1 MKNTKILK
9 VLSLA
14 MATTMSASMLAAC
27 DFMGGGG
34 ASSGNTVLTVKYYD
48 GAYGKEWLEEAAKDF
63 VAEKKAAG
71 TEMSYRLIPDVNVN
85 TSAVNELNSGSG
97 LSDIYMVQKYT
108 WTDWVTSGKL
118 EDLSSVYNTEV
129 TTSKGQ
135 QKIKDYMA
143 DGYSM
148 QYYAQRQAGNG
159 DYLPWA
165 MPWSMSQIGFVYNE
179 NILEEITGSKKA
191 PETVAEMLD
200 YCAKLNAA
208 GITPFAFPGNESH
221 WFRYIIQ
228 VWWAQYQGAY
238 EENTLNVAEGD
249 GSFYDYWNMTDV
261 NVLNQKGIQVGI
273 DTMQSLFVDLGTK
286 SWKNSLENVNSYY
299 VKDAEKAFVEGR
311 AAMLLGASFMYG
323 EVEKY
328 MQDGVVYK
336 MMNMPT
342 IENAAKNADGTTM
355 NMNYYTS
362 EDFMIVPKNATNKD
376 LAKEFLAYLC
386 NEKYLLDFTKK
397 TGTLRPF
404 KYDDSV
410 LDANALGLN
419 TFNASVL
426 EVYKNSDVRL
436 VSLPANVTNPQNRSL
451 ISLYKDMQL
460 NGSVDWASF
469 AKLLREKDSASI
481 MNEVFN
487 ATKSEFEDWKT
498 ALGVK

>member
-1 MKNTKILK
+1 MKMKKFKALALALACAMP
-9 VLSLA
+9 LSLA
-14 MATTMSASMLAAC
+14 AGC
-27 DFMGGGG
+27 MGGGDG
-34 ASSGNTVLTVKYYD
+34 GKTVLTIKYYD
-48 GAYGKEWLEEAAKDF
+48 GAYGKEWLETAADDF

-71 TEMSYRLIPDVNVN
+71 VDVSYRLIPDVNVN

-108 WTDWVTSGKL
+108 WTDWVTAGKL

-129 TTSKGQ
+129 NTSNGK

-148 QYYAQRQAGNG
+148 QYYAQRQTGVG
-159 DYLPWA
+159 EYLPWA

-179 NILEEITGSKKA
+179 NILKSTGRETP
-191 PETVAEMLD
+191 PETVEELLA
-200 YCAKLNAA
+200 YCADLNAK

-238 EENTLNVAEGD
+238 VENTANVAEGD
-249 GSFYDYWNMTDV
+249 GSFYDYWNMTEADV
-261 NVLNQKGIQVGI
+261 LKQKGIQVGI
-273 DTMQSLFVDLGTK
+273 DTVQSLFVDLSGK
-286 SWKNSLENVNSYY
+286 KWKNSLENVNSYY
-299 VKDAEKAFVEGR
+299 VKDAEKAFVEGK
-311 AAMLLGASFMYG
+311 AAMLLGASFMYS

-328 MQDGVVYK
+328 MEEGVVYK

-342 IENAAKNADGTTM
+342 IANAVTNEDGTPM
-355 NMNYYTS
+355 NINYYTS

-376 LAKEFLAYLC
+376 LAKEFLAYMC

-410 LDANALGLN
+410 LDASALGLN
-419 TFNASVL
+419 EFNASVL
-426 EVYKNSDVRL
+426 EVYKTSDVRL
-436 VSLPANVTNPQNRSL
+436 VSLPANITNFQDRSL
-451 ISLYKDMQL
+451 ISLYKEMQL
-460 NGSVDWASF
+460 NGAVDWASF
-469 AKLLREKDSASI
+469 AKLLREKDSKSI
-481 MNEVFN
+481 MEEVYN
-487 ATKSEFEDWKT
+487 ATKPEFEDWKT
-498 ALGVK
+498 ALGV

>member
-1 MKNTKILK
+1 MLK
-9 VLSLA
+9 VLSVALA
-14 MATTMSASMLAAC
+14 CAMPLTVAA
-27 DFMGGGG
+27 GGGG
-34 ASSGNTVLTVKYYD
+34 AGGGSNGTVLTVKYYD
-48 GAYGKEWLEEAAKDF
+48 GAYGKEWLEAAAKDF

-71 TEMSYRLIPDVNVN
+71 TEISYRLIPDVNVN
-85 TSAVNELNSGSG
+85 TSAVNELNSGAG

-129 TTSKGQ
+129 NTSKGK

-148 QYYAQRQAGNG
+148 QYYAQRQAGVG
-159 DYLPWA
+159 EYMPWA

-179 NILEEITGSKKA
+179 NILKETGRQTPPATVEELLA
-191 PETVAEMLD
+191 
-200 YCAKLNAA
+200 YCADLNAK

-238 EENTLNVAEGD
+238 VENTLNVTEGE
-249 GSFYDYWNMTDV
+249 GSFYDYWNMTEVD
-261 NVLNQKGIQVGI
+261 VLNQKGIQVGI
-273 DTMQSLFVDLGTK
+273 DTVQSLFVDLDK
-286 SWKNSLENVNSYY
+286 KAWKNSLENVNSYY
-299 VKDAEKAFVEGR
+299 VKDAEKAFVEGK
-311 AAMLLGASFMYG
+311 AAMLLGASFMYS

-328 MQDGVVYK
+328 MDEGVVYK

-342 IENAAKNADGTTM
+342 ITGAAQNADGTPM
-355 NMNYYTS
+355 NINYYTS
-362 EDFMIVPKNATNKD
+362 EDFMVVPKAATNKD

-386 NEKYLLDFTKK
+386 NEKYLLDFTTK

-410 LDANALGLN
+410 LNASTLGLN
-419 TFNASVL
+419 EFNASVL
-426 EVYKNSDVRL
+426 EVYKTSDVRL
-436 VSLPANVTNPQNRSL
+436 VSLPANITNPQDRSL

-460 NGSVDWASF
+460 NGAVDWASF
-469 AKLLREKDSASI
+469 AKLMREKDSATI
-481 MNEVFN
+481 MNDVYN

-498 ALGVK
+498 ALGV